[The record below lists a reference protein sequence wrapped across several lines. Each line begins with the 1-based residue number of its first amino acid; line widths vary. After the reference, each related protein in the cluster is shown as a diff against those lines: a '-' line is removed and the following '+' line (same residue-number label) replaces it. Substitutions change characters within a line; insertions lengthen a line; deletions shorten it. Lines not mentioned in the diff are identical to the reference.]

1 MLSNFNMEGLLKYF
15 ETLYKLSDVLYGYS
29 AAHHKQYT
37 QLEKLSTSEEKS
49 EISNVEKKYSIA
61 DDEKVKKFFKTI
73 LDYYYQQDSIP
84 LNYRATD
91 VKEEI
96 KAALI
101 KRIPGYFTQDPS
113 QHEEVTRLIEP
124 IITDKAAKMYDLMD
138 YMFLTLKKV
147 LLNTKKG
154 YNEALKV
161 MGTNSHLDFRKEIHN
176 ISMYLYVTFIHAF
189 PNDLR
194 LLLKKALN
202 IDDLD
207 QKIMDRCHGI
217 IIRHNQERVCNI
229 KRNDS
234 PTSPIKSPLVDAEQ
248 ESKMFDFLIDL
259 PGQSID
265 DKPDIALKSKYS
277 IGILLNI
284 FSILQGRIRF

>member
-1 MLSNFNMEGLLKYF
+1 MEGLLKYF
-15 ETLYKLSDVLYGYS
+15 ETLYKLSDVLYGYGNIE
-29 AAHHKQYT
+29 HKQYT
-37 QLEKLSTSEEKS
+37 QLEKLDTSEEKS
-49 EISNVEKKYSIA
+49 VILNVEKRYSIA
-61 DDEKVKKFFKTI
+61 DDEKVKKFFRTI

-84 LNYRATD
+84 LNYTATD
-91 VKEEI
+91 IKEEV

-101 KRIPGYFTQDPS
+101 KRVADYSVIYNA
-113 QHEEVTRLIEP
+113 
-124 IITDKAAKMYDLMD
+124 KAAKMYDLMD

-161 MGTNSHLDFRKEIHN
+161 MGPNSHLDFRKELHN
-176 ISMYLYVTFIHAF
+176 ISMYLYITFIHAF
-189 PNDLR
+189 PTDLR
-194 LLLKKALN
+194 LLLKKALR

-207 QKIMDRCHGI
+207 QKIMDKCHGI

-229 KRNDS
+229 KRDDS
-234 PTSPIKSPLVDAEQ
+234 PTSPVKSPLVDAEQ

-277 IGILLNI
+277 IGMLLNI
-284 FSILQGRIRF
+284 FAIIQGRKRF

>member
-1 MLSNFNMEGLLKYF
+1 MEGLLKYF

-37 QLEKLSTSEEKS
+37 QLEKLSTSEDKS
-49 EISNVEKKYSIA
+49 DISNVEKRYSIA
-61 DDEKVKKFFKTI
+61 DDEKVKKFFKTV

-84 LNYRATD
+84 LNYRSTD

-124 IITDKAAKMYDLMD
+124 IITDKAAKLYDLMD

-147 LLNTKKG
+147 LSNTKKG

-161 MGTNSHLDFRKEIHN
+161 MGADSHLEFRKELHN
-176 ISMYLYVTFIHAF
+176 ISMYLYITFIHVF
-189 PNDLR
+189 PIDLR
-194 LLLKKALN
+194 LLLKKALR

-207 QKIMDRCHGI
+207 QKIMDKCHGM

-229 KRNDS
+229 KRDDS
-234 PTSPIKSPLVDAEQ
+234 PTSPIKSPLLDAEQ
-248 ESKMFDFLIDL
+248 DVGLFDFLSDL
-259 PGQSID
+259 PGKSVD

-277 IGILLNI
+277 IGMLLNI
-284 FSILQGRIRF
+284 FSILQGRKRF

>member
-1 MLSNFNMEGLLKYF
+1 MEGLLKYF

-29 AAHHKQYT
+29 ELEHKQYN
-37 QLEKLSTSEEKS
+37 QLEKIDTSEHKT
-49 EISNVEKKYSIA
+49 IILNVEKRYSIA

-73 LDYYYQQDSIP
+73 LDYYYHQDNIP
-84 LNYRATD
+84 LNHTSID
-91 VKEEI
+91 IKEEV
-96 KAALI
+96 KVALI
-101 KRIPGYFTQDPS
+101 KRVPDYYVIYNA
-113 QHEEVTRLIEP
+113 
-124 IITDKAAKMYDLMD
+124 KAIKMYDLMD

-161 MGTNSHLDFRKEIHN
+161 MGPNSHLDFRKEISN
-176 ISMYLYVTFIHAF
+176 ISMYLYITFIHIF
-189 PNDLR
+189 PTDLR
-194 LLLKKALN
+194 LLLKKTLH

-207 QKIMDRCHGI
+207 QKIMDKCHGI

-229 KRNDS
+229 KRDDS
-234 PTSPIKSPLVDAEQ
+234 PTSPITSPFLDAEQ
-248 ESKMFDFLIDL
+248 EYKMFDFLIDL

-277 IGILLNI
+277 IGMLLNI
-284 FSILQGRIRF
+284 FSIIQGRKRF